1 MSHDPIPK
9 PGSKLRARIKDP
21 GLDPVIAMTRERHK
35 KELQIEAQ
43 KLVVSG
49 LTGAVLHKML
59 ELKAV
64 EREILE
70 LTEGVQEY
78 QDQIDLLND
87 RKHDVQKNQVEKAAW
102 CATSDKLI
110 GPFEAK
116 YEECKGEVKVSFDY
130 AKSKYAIS
138 LQQLIDDFG
147 FNPTYKVRAATAWRI
162 RLTARSAIAHSDS
175 LALAHIAH
183 RGGSTSSEP
192 PTSTTTTGMCACEA
206 L

>member
-1 MSHDPIPK
+1 MNTTSTPHSTIAVPPNKGPAGRSVSELVSARASSTMSHDPIPK

-102 CATSDKLI
+102 CATFDKLI

-147 FNPTYKVRAATAWRI
+147 FNPTYKVRAAT
-162 RLTARSAIAHSDS
+162 S
-175 LALAHIAH
+175 
-183 RGGSTSSEP
+183 GGSV
-192 PTSTTTTGMCACEA
+192 
-206 L
+206 